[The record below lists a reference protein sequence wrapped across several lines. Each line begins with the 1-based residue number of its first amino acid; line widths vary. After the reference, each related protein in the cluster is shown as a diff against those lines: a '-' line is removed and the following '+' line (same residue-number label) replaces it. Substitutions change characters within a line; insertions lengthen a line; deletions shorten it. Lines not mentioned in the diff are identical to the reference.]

1 MNNSTSKNTQSVL
14 YIGDDKYVF
23 KMLFDTLTTKVDI
36 YNVRS
41 PMMGFSWLRTQSRA
55 PSLILIEQNCKGIDP
70 YEFST
75 LLKNRFKKK
84 NIRVALLANHTS
96 DKDIQRARESGI
108 VEIFKKPISDL
119 QSSRLKSLLDVKL
132 YDSTV
137 VLNEH
142 TTGAIRLP
150 VWKRSFD
157 ILCASIALLL
167 LSPLLI
173 IITILI
179 KLDSKGPVF
188 YASKRAGRDYQVFDF
203 YKFRTMRTGADKE
216 LEELKKELNQYRVEP
231 EEEVAIT
238 LECKSC
244 AENKCTKLA
253 IDNQII
259 CEKQYVNMVKDG
271 DATFVKIKNDPRIT
285 KLGAFLRNTSIDE
298 LPQLFNIL
306 KGDMSVVGN
315 RPLPLYE
322 AEVLTTDNGS
332 PRFAAPAGLTGLW
345 QVRKRGQDS
354 MSEDERKDLDNEYAQ
369 NYSFWM
375 DIKLIFQTLGVFI
388 QKENV

>member
-1 MNNSTSKNTQSVL
+1 MNTTSLSQSVL

-23 KMLFDTLTTKVDI
+23 KMLFDVLHSDVDV
-36 YNVRS
+36 YHVAS
-41 PMMGFSWLRTQSRA
+41 PMMGFSWVRAQSMA
-55 PSLILIEQNCKGIDP
+55 PNLILIEQNCHGIDP
-70 YEFST
+70 FEFSL

-84 NIRVALLANHTS
+84 DLKVALLADNITN
-96 DKDIQRARESGI
+96 KDILRARESGI
-108 VEIFKKPISDL
+108 VEIFKKPISAL
-119 QSSRLKSLLDVKL
+119 QADRLNSLLEVQLYENAKALMPQNVPSLKL
-132 YDSTV
+132 P
-137 VLNEH
+137 L
-142 TTGAIRLP
+142 
-150 VWKRSFD
+150 WKRSFD
-157 ILCASIALLL
+157 ILFASVAILL

-179 KLDSKGPVF
+179 KLDSRGPVF
-188 YASKRAGRDYQVFDF
+188 YGSKRAGRDYQVFDF

-216 LEELKKELNQYRVEP
+216 LEVLKKKLNQYKASP
-231 EEEVAIT
+231 EEEANMSF
-238 LECKSC
+238 ECRNC
-244 AENKCTKLA
+244 TEHNCTKLA

-259 CEKQYVNMVKDG
+259 CEKQYVLMTKEG
-271 DATFVKIKNDPRIT
+271 DAAFVKIKNDPRIT

-322 AEVLTTDNGS
+322 AEILTTDNGS
-332 PRFAAPAGLTGLW
+332 PRFSAPAGLTGLW

-354 MSEDERKDLDNEYAQ
+354 MSEEERKSLDNEYAQ

>member
-1 MNNSTSKNTQSVL
+1 MNTSTTTQSIL
-14 YIGDDKYVF
+14 YIGEDKYVF
-23 KMLFDTLTTKVDI
+23 KMLFDIVKLDVDV
-36 YNVRS
+36 YHVSS
-41 PMMGFSWLRTQSRA
+41 PLLGFSWVRSQTTA
-55 PSLILIEQNCKGIDP
+55 PALILIEQNCKGIDP
-70 YEFST
+70 FEFST
-75 LLKNRFKKK
+75 LLKNRFNKKD
-84 NIRVALLANHTS
+84 IRVALLS
-96 DKDIQRARESGI
+96 DTISNRDIERAREHNI
-108 VEIFKKPISDL
+108 VEIFKKPISEL
-119 QSSRLKSLLDVKL
+119 QADRLNSLLDTKL
-132 YDSTV
+132 VNNNKALMPHNVAS
-137 VLNEH
+137 LK
-142 TTGAIRLP
+142 LP
-150 VWKRSFD
+150 LWKRSFD
-157 ILCASIALLL
+157 ILFASVALLL

-179 KLDSKGPVF
+179 KLDSKGPIF
-188 YASKRAGRDYQVFDF
+188 YASKRAGMDYQVFDF

-216 LEELKKELNQYRVEP
+216 LEELKKKLNQYRVDKDDDTP
-231 EEEVAIT
+231 VT
-238 LECKSC
+238 YECKAC
-244 AENKCTKLA
+244 AQGHCTKLA

-259 CEKQYVNMVKDG
+259 CEKQYMLMSKEG

-322 AEVLTTDNGS
+322 AEILTTDNGS
-332 PRFAAPAGLTGLW
+332 PRFSAPAGLTGLW

-354 MSEDERKDLDNEYAQ
+354 MSEEERKSLDNEYAQ

-375 DIKLIFQTLGVFI
+375 DIKLIIQTLGVFI

>member
-1 MNNSTSKNTQSVL
+1 MPQ
-14 YIGDDKYVF
+14 
-23 KMLFDTLTTKVDI
+23 
-36 YNVRS
+36 NV
-41 PMMGFSWLRTQSRA
+41 
-55 PSLILIEQNCKGIDP
+55 PSL
-70 YEFST
+70 
-75 LLKNRFKKK
+75 
-84 NIRVALLANHTS
+84 
-96 DKDIQRARESGI
+96 
-108 VEIFKKPISDL
+108 
-119 QSSRLKSLLDVKL
+119 KL
-132 YDSTV
+132 P
-137 VLNEH
+137 L
-142 TTGAIRLP
+142 
-150 VWKRSFD
+150 WKRSFD
-157 ILCASIALLL
+157 ILFASVAILL

-179 KLDSKGPVF
+179 KLDSRGPVF
-188 YASKRAGRDYQVFDF
+188 YGSKRAGRDYQVFDF

-216 LEELKKELNQYRVEP
+216 LEVLKKKLNQYKASP
-231 EEEVAIT
+231 EEEANMSF
-238 LECKSC
+238 ECRNC
-244 AENKCTKLA
+244 TEHNCTKLA

-259 CEKQYVNMVKDG
+259 CEKQYVLMTKEG
-271 DATFVKIKNDPRIT
+271 DAAFVKIKNDPRIT

-322 AEVLTTDNGS
+322 AEILTTDNGS
-332 PRFAAPAGLTGLW
+332 PRFSAPAGLTGLW

-354 MSEDERKDLDNEYAQ
+354 MSEEERKSLDNEYAQ